1 MKNFFLALFLLPII
15 CFAQDHVSEFLKID
29 KWLTNEVINGQTKEL
44 YLTNPR
50 THPEKIKLSG
60 NILTLNT
67 DGTFASKYYARC
79 GNDCF
84 PSSRGTFK
92 KMDDNHI
99 HLRIDSFKQ
108 HGPTRGCTPID
119 DPTQRDLG
127 IFQIEP
133 TKEGYRLIKSPTSNS
148 NP

>member
-1 MKNFFLALFLLPII
+1 MKNFFLALFLSPII
-15 CFAQDHVSEFLKID
+15 CFAQDHVSEFWKID
-29 KWLTNEVINGQTKEL
+29 KWRTNKVINAQSTEF
-44 YLTNPR
+44 YLTNPEDNKKN
-50 THPEKIKLSG
+50 TIYG
-60 NILTLNT
+60 NFIIFQK

-92 KMDDNHI
+92 KIDDNHI
-99 HLRIDSFKQ
+99 HLRINSFKQ
-108 HGPTRGCTPID
+108 HGLTRGCPPID

-127 IFQIEP
+127 IFKIEP
-133 TKEGYRLIKSPTSNS
+133 TKEGYRLIKSPISSS